1 MYNTTASGLW
11 GSGVRINVQT
21 QHSLILGT
29 RFIIAFYI
37 MALFIFLGSL
47 QLLYYLKH

>member
-1 MYNTTASGLW
+1 MNDMTASGLW
-11 GSGVRINVQT
+11 GSVVKINVQT
-21 QHSLILGT
+21 QHSLIIGT
-29 RFIIAFYI
+29 GFIRAFYI